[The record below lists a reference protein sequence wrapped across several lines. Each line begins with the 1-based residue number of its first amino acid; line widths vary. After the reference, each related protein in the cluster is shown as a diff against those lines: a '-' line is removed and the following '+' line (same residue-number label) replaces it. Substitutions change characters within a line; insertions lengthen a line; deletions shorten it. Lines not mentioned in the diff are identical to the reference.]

1 MLSFRSTTKL
11 SGLQQCVLNGH
22 KANDLFKIMMTC
34 EDLWM
39 QAYVNIQGNKGSMT
53 KGVDNTTVDGFSDEY
68 ARAIIMKLKDGRFM
82 FSPVRRVFIPIANGK
97 QDHLAFLRFCF

>member
-1 MLSFRSTTKL
+1 MLSSRSITKL

-22 KANDLFKIMMTC
+22 KAKDLFKIMMTC

-53 KGVDNTTVDGFSDEY
+53 KGVDNTTSDGFSDEY
-68 ARAIIMKLKDGRFM
+68 ARAIIMKLKDGRFK
-82 FSPVRRVFIPIANGK
+82 FSPV
-97 QDHLAFLRFCF
+97 